1 MHSPNKVGVI
11 LKQTE
16 WLVYVGPII
25 FLIGILL
32 VYPLGQMFYLSF
44 SKVAK
49 GGSTA
54 RFVGLDNYI
63 KVFKT
68 PLFWL
73 VMRNS
78 VIWIG
83 INVFGQFLLGLSAAL
98 VLNQKFRLKTFFE
111 IIILLPWVIAAP
123 IGAITWKWMYQPDY
137 GVFNW
142 ILSLITGGDVYL
154 MWLGSKTTALP
165 SIILANTWR
174 MFPFPMLMF
183 LAALQAIPK
192 AILEAAE
199 IDGAGRWKAFK
210 YITLP
215 CLRNMIIIVILILTM
230 WALNSF
236 IYVFIMTQGGPANST
251 EIFGMFIYEI
261 AFRDLNMTLASAVA
275 AILFFA
281 MVLLTFLYLK
291 MINK

>member
-1 MHSPNKVGVI
+1 MYSSSKVGAT
-11 LKQTE
+11 LRKAE
-16 WLVYVGPII
+16 WLIYVGPII
-25 FLIGILL
+25 LLLGILL

-54 RFVGLDNYI
+54 RFVGLDNYV

-83 INVFGQFLLGLSAAL
+83 MNTCGQFLLGLAAAL
-98 VLNQKFRLKTFFE
+98 VLNQKLKFGTFFE
-111 IIILLPWVIAAP
+111 VVMLLPWIVSAS
-123 IGAITWKWMYQPDY
+123 IGAITWKWIYHPDY
-137 GVFNW
+137 GILNW
-142 ILSLITGGDVYL
+142 TLSLITGRNVYL
-154 MWLGSKTTALP
+154 MWLGSKTMALL
-165 SIILANTWR
+165 SVIIANTWR
-174 MFPFPMLMF
+174 MFPFSMLML

-192 AILEAAE
+192 TILEAAQ
-199 IDGAGRWKAFK
+199 IDAASRWQTFK

-215 CLRNMIIIVILILTM
+215 CLRNIIMIIILFLIIGN
-230 WALNSF
+230 LNTF

-251 EIFGMFIYEI
+251 KVFGMYIYEI
-261 AFRDLNMTLASAVA
+261 AFRDLNMALASAIAVV
-275 AILFFA
+275 LFLVMVFFA
-281 MVLLTFLYLK
+281 AVYLK
-291 MINK
+291 VMNK

>member
-1 MHSPNKVGVI
+1 MHSPNKVSAI
-11 LKQTE
+11 LKKTE

-49 GGSTA
+49 VGSTA
-54 RFVGLDNYI
+54 QFVGLDNYI
-63 KVFKT
+63 QVLKT

-73 VMRNS
+73 VVRNS
-78 VIWIG
+78 FVWIG
-83 INVFGQFLLGLSAAL
+83 ANVFGQFLLGLSAAL
-98 VLNQKFRLKTFFE
+98 VLNQRLKFKTFFE

-142 ILSLITGGDVYL
+142 ILSLITGRNVYL
-154 MWLGSKTTALP
+154 MWLASKNTALP
-165 SIILANTWR
+165 SVILANTWR

-183 LAALQAIPK
+183 LAALQGIPK
-192 AILEAAE
+192 VLFEAAK
-199 IDGAGRWKAFK
+199 IDGADQWQTFK

-215 CLRNMIIIVILILTM
+215 CLRNIITIVLLILTM

-251 EIFGMFIYEI
+251 KIFGMFIYEI
-261 AFRDLNMTLASAVA
+261 AFRDLNMTSASAVA
-275 AILFFA
+275 AILFFV
-281 MVLLTFLYLK
+281 MVFFTFLYLRV
-291 MINK
+291 MNK